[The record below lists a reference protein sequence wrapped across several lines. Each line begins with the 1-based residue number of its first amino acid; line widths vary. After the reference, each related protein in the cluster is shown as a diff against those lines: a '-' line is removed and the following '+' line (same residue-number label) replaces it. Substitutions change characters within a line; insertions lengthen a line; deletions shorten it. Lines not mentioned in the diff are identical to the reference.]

1 MNWKLN
7 RIWIIE
13 SNWQSL
19 NQNWIVVQTSLNS
32 SFLDQ
37 WNFTST
43 VKQRPK
49 MINKTFCCGHGWLG
63 HYVKVKSWM
72 RPLNQFRHDKALNLF
87 KGLIFKWCWS
97 PTRPTALKKFQ
108 HNQKIFAYHLEINIT
123 SATSRRERR
132 YHDSLSLNW
141 DSLWT
146 TLTRSSLCN
155 SMDFCGLIK
164 QR

>member
-108 HNQKIFAYHLEINIT
+108 HNQKIFAYHLEIKHNICHLSQRAPLSWLT
-123 SATSRRERR
+123 ITELRQFVN
-132 YHDSLSLNW
+132 YTNQKFSL
-141 DSLWT
+141 
-146 TLTRSSLCN
+146 
-155 SMDFCGLIK
+155 
-164 QR
+164 